1 MNNMKR
7 HILIILGIGVWM
19 CAQAQNASSERYSDL
34 IARTENMPA
43 YEAMFHMLAFQRFHP
58 EHAPV
63 YYRLGESAY
72 SLLPTKDALHNY
84 DERAELL
91 YKARLFY
98 GNCLHFLGGKMPRG
112 ETFPSIKPAGKR
124 LEYADV
130 EAYLRGRLDTINR
143 WRAETDT
150 LHDRF
155 YRMVDAYE
163 SCRQLFLQFMEKYP
177 SEKLAHLC
185 FTEDDRNSFRQLEIL
200 TKQLEEDKRLF
211 VQALSASPVPYYTPQ
226 FRKVDI
232 LVYRLDGVTATDFLA
247 NDVPMWDYAG
257 WVQAFQDVQ
266 QRTYRSFMRDLV
278 QEFTMIDAGMQR
290 FRDGQIVQMDINPRL
305 PNRIE
310 RYDYR
315 SPMATFLRLQQTAAA
330 ITLQAQDSLTTA
342 EQITDTQL
350 SERITALL
358 IAQQQLEENRTLLR
372 NLRQTVDESVAKKY
386 AFFLNATKLV
396 TIERLLQTAEQTVAF
411 QEILTRQIDEQL
423 QDYANAYPQQ
433 FEDVDIS
440 DDQPNADM

>member
-1 MNNMKR
+1 
-7 HILIILGIGVWM
+7 M

-63 YYRLGESAY
+63 YYRLGESVY
-72 SLLPTKDALHNY
+72 SLLPAKDALHNY

-440 DDQPNADM
+440 DDQPNAAE